1 MVSDMHEPNDDN
13 ENMTRLDRVRK
24 QIDRALNRRDPLDAE
39 REKQVELR
47 NIFEQI
53 AFELRYGL
61 RDIASEES
69 QEVNAPDLAE
79 MVEMTGLDYDF
90 KGVSP
95 ENNEEVDAPSFAE
108 MFELTGLDYDFKG
121 ISPENNEGVD
131 DLIID
136 DLSIIDRLI
145 EIEYLLKQQA
155 RELKNR
161 AINKYIVLGCI
172 WAVGAITL
180 FAVLHSDNCSH
191 NMWKFKTT
199 PPSLDSNN

>member
-1 MVSDMHEPNDDN
+1 MVSDMHEPDDDN

-24 QIDRALNRRDPLDAE
+24 QIDRALNRRDPLDEE
-39 REKQVELR
+39 REEQVELK

-61 RDIASEES
+61 RDIASDES
-69 QEVNAPDLAE
+69 QEVNSPDLAKMLELMELDHNLEDNSPENNEEVNAPSFAE
-79 MVEMTGLDYDF
+79 MVELMEFDCDF

-95 ENNEEVDAPSFAE
+95 ENNEE
-108 MFELTGLDYDFKG
+108 
-121 ISPENNEGVD
+121 
-131 DLIID
+131 ID
-136 DLSIIDRLI
+136 DLSIVDRLI
-145 EIEYLLKQQA
+145 EIEYLLKQQE

-172 WAVGAITL
+172 WAVGAITM

-191 NMWKFKTT
+191 NMWDFKTT
-199 PPSLDSNN
+199 QPSLNSNN

>member
-39 REKQVELR
+39 REKQIELR

-53 AFELRYGL
+53 AFELRYSL

-69 QEVNAPDLAE
+69 QEVNSPNFTE
-79 MVEMTGLDYDF
+79 IVELMEFDHNLEDN
-90 KGVSP
+90 SP
-95 ENNEEVDAPSFAE
+95 ENNEEVD
-108 MFELTGLDYDFKG
+108 
-121 ISPENNEGVD
+121 
-131 DLIID
+131 
-136 DLSIIDRLI
+136 DLSIVDRLI
-145 EIEYLLKQQA
+145 EIEYQMKRQE

-191 NMWKFKTT
+191 NMWNFKTT
-199 PPSLDSNN
+199 RPSLDSNN

>member
-39 REKQVELR
+39 REKQIELR

-79 MVEMTGLDYDF
+79 MVELMEFDHNLEDN
-90 KGVSP
+90 SP

-108 MFELTGLDYDFKG
+108 MVELAGLDYDSKG
-121 ISPENNEGVD
+121 VSPENNEGVD
-131 DLIID
+131 YLIID
-136 DLSIIDRLI
+136 DLSIVDRLI

-191 NMWKFKTT
+191 NMWNFKTT
-199 PPSLDSNN
+199 RPSLNSNN

>member
-39 REKQVELR
+39 REKQIELR

-69 QEVNAPDLAE
+69 QEVDAPDLAE
-79 MVEMTGLDYDF
+79 MV
-90 KGVSP
+90 
-95 ENNEEVDAPSFAE
+95 
-108 MFELTGLDYDFKG
+108 ELTGLDYDFKG
-121 ISPENNEGVD
+121 VSPENNEGVD